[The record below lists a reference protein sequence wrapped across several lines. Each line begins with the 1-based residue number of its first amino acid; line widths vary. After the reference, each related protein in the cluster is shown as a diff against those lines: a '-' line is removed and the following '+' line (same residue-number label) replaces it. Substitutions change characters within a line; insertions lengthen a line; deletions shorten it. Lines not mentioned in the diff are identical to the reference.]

1 MSGGGRWGGG
11 RWFAALIVVLGVLM
25 TAADV
30 NAGKLRVEPVVLVSE
45 TGRHT
50 IDAEIADTPGARA
63 TGLMFRRSLAPDAGM
78 LFIYDAPQNITMWM
92 KNTYISLDMIFADAA
107 GSIIRIARNTEPF
120 STDII
125 ESGGQAKV
133 VLEVA
138 AGTAKRLKLKPGDRM
153 EHAALGAE

>member
-1 MSGGGRWGGG
+1 VSGGG
-11 RWFAALIVVLGVLM
+11 RWFAALTVLLAAMM
-25 TAADV
+25 TAAGVD
-30 NAGKLRVEPVVLVSE
+30 AAKLRVEPVVIVSE

-50 IDAEIADTPGARA
+50 INAEIADTPGTRA

-78 LFIYDAPQNITMWM
+78 LFIYDAPQNVTMWM
-92 KNTYISLDMIFADAA
+92 KNTYISLDMIFADAS
-107 GSIIRIARNTEPF
+107 GTIIRIARETEPF

-138 AGTAKRLKLKPGDRM
+138 AGTAKRLKLKPGDRL
-153 EHAALGAE
+153 EHSSVSEE

>member
-1 MSGGGRWGGG
+1 MSGGG
-11 RWFAALIVVLGVLM
+11 RWFAALTVLLAAMM
-25 TAADV
+25 TAAGVD
-30 NAGKLRVEPVVLVSE
+30 AAKLRVEPVVLVSE

-50 IDAEIADTPGARA
+50 INAEIADTPGTRA

-78 LFIYDAPQNITMWM
+78 LFIYDAPQNVTMWM
-92 KNTYISLDMIFADAA
+92 KNTYISLDMIFADAS
-107 GSIIRIARNTEPF
+107 GTIIRIARETEPF

-138 AGTAKRLKLKPGDRM
+138 AGTAKRLKLKPGDRL
-153 EHAALGAE
+153 EHAALSAE